1 MRPHCGGAADG
12 VGTGKS
18 TVAVV
23 AAGFVVRAEGYLE
36 GMVRI
41 PRAPSDHGMVR
52 IPRPP
57 SDHGMVRPSVPPAGN
72 AGRWIGLWFLQLLF
86 QAESRVIQAMLVNQ
100 VDVNWPWPAKAWLC
114 VTLHCMLQ
122 QYYFNISAQCVRTDI
137 QLNQNLWIFKYYP
150 HIKIFFVS
158 IKISLRLFSK
168 FHFVFGNHSPFIL
181 IHTINIYF
189 AYEDSVILDMEK

>member
-12 VGTGKS
+12 VGMGKS

-86 QAESRVIQAMLVNQ
+86 QAESRVIQAMLVIQ
-100 VDVNWPWPAKAWLC
+100 WWIKLTSTGPGLQRHDCVWLC
-114 VTLHCMLQ
+114 TVC
-122 QYYFNISAQCVRTDI
+122 YSNIISISRHNVCVQT
-137 QLNQNLWIFKYYP
+137 FS
-150 HIKIFFVS
+150 S
-158 IKISLRLFSK
+158 IKISEYL
-168 FHFVFGNHSPFIL
+168 NIIL
-181 IHTINIYF
+181 ILKYF
-189 AYEDSVILDMEK
+189 LSQ